1 MNFSV
6 NTGNNV
12 FISEEIFMSVVF
24 IRAVI
29 LYLLLIFSVRLM
41 GKRQIGE
48 LQPSELAITILISN
62 IATLPVED
70 TGLPLLTG
78 IIPIITL
85 ASLDVIMSWLGMKSR
100 VIRRFTCGTPVIIIR
115 DGKLDQ
121 KQMRAIR
128 FTVDDL
134 MASLRGQGIFDISE
148 VQFAIVETTGSLSV
162 YQKHQYRNVTNE
174 DINLKNKSTDPPEV
188 VAADGELIRDA
199 MARLRLSEEWI
210 EHILKK
216 EKTSVEDVFLM
227 TVDPDRKYSVIKK
240 ESENN
245 KKE

>member
-1 MNFSV
+1 MF
-6 NTGNNV
+6 
-12 FISEEIFMSVVF
+12 VVF

-48 LQPSELAITILISN
+48 LQPSELAVTILISN

-85 ASLDVIMSWLGMKSR
+85 ASLDVIMSWLGLKKRSVRR
-100 VIRRFTCGTPVIIIR
+100 VISGTPVIIIK

-121 KQMRAIR
+121 NQMKAIR

-148 VQFAIVETTGSLSV
+148 VQFAVVETTGLLSV
-162 YQKHQYRNVTNE
+162 YQKYQYKNVTNG
-174 DINLKNKSTDPPEV
+174 DIMLKGKSVNPPEILI
-188 VAADGELIRDA
+188 ADGELDRDA
-199 MARLRLSEEWI
+199 MIRLKLSDEWVI
-210 EHILKK
+210 RTLKK
-216 EKTSVEDVFLM
+216 EKTVIKNIFLM
-227 TVDPDRKYSVIKK
+227 TVDSNRKYSVIKK
-240 ESENN
+240 EQ
-245 KKE
+245 

>member
-1 MNFSV
+1 
-6 NTGNNV
+6 
-12 FISEEIFMSVVF
+12 MSVVF

-70 TGLPLLTG
+70 TGMPLLTG

-85 ASLDVIMSWLGMKSR
+85 SCLDVIMSWLGIKSR
-100 VIRRFTCGTPVIIIR
+100 IVRKATCGTPVIIIR

-121 KQMRAIR
+121 KQMKAIR

-134 MASLRGQGIFDISE
+134 IASLRGQGIFDISE
-148 VQFAIVETTGSLSV
+148 VQFAVVETTGNLSV
-162 YQKHQYRNVTNE
+162 YQKYPYRNVTNE
-174 DINLKNKSTDPPEV
+174 DMTLKGKSKDPPEV
-188 VAADGELIRDA
+188 IITDGDFVKDA
-199 MARLRLSEEWI
+199 MERLGLTAEWT
-210 EHILKK
+210 ENILKK
-216 EKTSVEDVFLM
+216 EKTAVKEVFLM
-227 TVDPDRKYSVIKK
+227 TADPDRSYSIIKK
-240 ESENN
+240 E
-245 KKE
+245 

>member
-1 MNFSV
+1 
-6 NTGNNV
+6 
-12 FISEEIFMSVVF
+12 MSVVF

-70 TGLPLLTG
+70 TGMPLLTG

-85 ASLDVIMSWLGMKSR
+85 ACLDVIMSWLGIKSR
-100 VIRRFTCGTPVIIIR
+100 VIRRATCGTPVIIIK

-121 KQMRAIR
+121 KQMKAIR

-134 MASLRGQGIFDISE
+134 IASLRGQGIFDISE
-148 VQFAIVETTGSLSV
+148 VQFAVVETTGNLSV
-162 YQKHQYRNVTNE
+162 YQKYPYRNVTNE
-174 DINLKNKSTDPPEV
+174 DMTLKGKSKDPPEV
-188 VAADGELIRDA
+188 IIADGDFVKGA
-199 MARLRLSEEWI
+199 MNRLGITEEWT
-210 EHILKK
+210 EKILKK
-216 EKTSVEDVFLM
+216 EKTAVKEVFLM
-227 TVDPDRKYSVIKK
+227 TADPDRSYSIIKK
-240 ESENN
+240 E
-245 KKE
+245 

>member
-1 MNFSV
+1 MNF
-6 NTGNNV
+6 
-12 FISEEIFMSVVF
+12 FISFGNITAYERKLIMAVVF

-78 IIPIITL
+78 IIPILTL
-85 ASLDVIMSWLGMKSR
+85 VSLDVIMSWLGIKSR
-100 VIRRFTCGTPVIIIR
+100 VVRRAVCGTPVIIIK

-121 KQMRAIR
+121 KQMKAIR

-134 MASLRGQGIFDISE
+134 VESLRGQGIFDISE
-148 VQFAIVETTGSLSV
+148 VQFAVVETTGNLSV
-162 YQKHQYRNVTNE
+162 YQKYPYRNVTNE
-174 DINLKNKSTDPPEV
+174 DMSLKDKSKDPPDTLI
-188 VAADGELIRDA
+188 ADGEFIKGTMR
-199 MARLRLSEEWI
+199 RLGITEEWT
-210 EHILKK
+210 EAVLKK
-216 EKTSVEDVFLM
+216 EKTAVKDVFLM
-227 TVDPDRKYSVIKK
+227 TVDPDRNYYIIKK
-240 ESENN
+240 E
-245 KKE
+245 

>member
-1 MNFSV
+1 
-6 NTGNNV
+6 
-12 FISEEIFMSVVF
+12 MSVVF

-70 TGLPLLTG
+70 TGMPLLTG

-85 ASLDVIMSWLGMKSR
+85 ACLDVIMSWLGIKSR
-100 VIRRFTCGTPVIIIR
+100 VVRRATCGTPVIIIK

-121 KQMRAIR
+121 KQMKAIR

-134 MASLRGQGIFDISE
+134 IASLRGQGIFDISE
-148 VQFAIVETTGSLSV
+148 VQFAVVETTGNLSV
-162 YQKHQYRNVTNE
+162 YQKYPYRNVTNE
-174 DINLKNKSTDPPEV
+174 DMTLKGKSKDPPEV
-188 VAADGELIRDA
+188 IIADGDFVKGA
-199 MARLRLSEEWI
+199 MNRLGLTEEWT
-210 EHILKK
+210 ENILKK
-216 EKTSVEDVFLM
+216 EKTAVKEVFLM
-227 TVDPDRKYSVIKK
+227 TADSDRSYSIIKK
-240 ESENN
+240 E
-245 KKE
+245 